1 LPVELPG
8 RRHVYHLY
16 AVRSENRDDLQAHLL
31 SRGVQSGIHYP
42 TPVHLQPAH
51 RDLGYKR
58 GDLPVS
64 ERAARTV
71 LSLPMFPELTH
82 QQQDEVI
89 SAIGSFVLAGAAQ

>member
-1 LPVELPG
+1 MKRAARKRQSHKSTRGVGLSMT
-8 RRHVYHLY
+8 H
-16 AVRSENRDDLQAHLL
+16 SLQ
-31 SRGVQSGIHYP
+31 SGVQSGIHYP